1 MPSPSHSISCPSIT
15 TIRSLGDGLDN
26 VVTSATIYITT
37 SEQITYPETI
47 TTTQWPIQ
55 TSTTEETYEKT
66 QYTQPLTPTPE
77 DLVEAT
83 EGTEVF
89 REAIPRTKIGDI
101 VSLTR
106 EVPVYDIPEP
116 IVTSTNEERTKTF
129 SSFAHFVVE
138 FETEGL
144 DAGSFVAYD
153 GLTEETVVG
162 WARALVPSTFTEAE
176 TKNAQR
182 VTLEADM
189 FTHPDKYA
197 KDSPVPPWR
206 VEPAPTEQV

>member
-1 MPSPSHSISCPSIT
+1 MPSHSTSCPSIT
-15 TIRSLGDGLDN
+15 TIRSLGDGLDD

-55 TSTTEETYEKT
+55 TATTEETYEKT
-66 QYTQPLTPTPE
+66 QYTQPLPPPSNE
-77 DLVEAT
+77 LVETT

-106 EVPVYDIPEP
+106 EVPTYDIPEP
-116 IVTSTNEERTKTF
+116 IITTTEEERVKTF

-144 DAGSFVAYD
+144 NAGSFVAYS
-153 GLTEETVVG
+153 GLTEEVVVG
-162 WARALVPSTFTEAE
+162 WARALVPSTFAEAE

>member
-1 MPSPSHSISCPSIT
+1 MPSHSISCPSIT

-37 SEQITYPETI
+37 SEQITYPERI

-55 TSTTEETYEKT
+55 TATTEETYEKT
-66 QYTQPLTPTPE
+66 QYTQPLSPPLNE
-77 DLVEAT
+77 LVETT

-89 REAIPRTKIGDI
+89 REAIPRTKIGEI

-106 EVPVYDIPEP
+106 EVPTYDIPEP
-116 IVTSTNEERTKTF
+116 ITTTTEEERVKTF

-138 FETEGL
+138 FETQGL
-144 DAGSFVAYD
+144 DAGSFVAYS
-153 GLTEETVVG
+153 GLTEEVVVG
-162 WARALVPSTFTEAE
+162 WARALVPSTFAEAE
-176 TKNAQR
+176 TKNSQR

-189 FTHPDKYA
+189 FTHPDKYT
-197 KDSPVPPWR
+197 KDSPIPPWR
-206 VEPAPTEQV
+206 TEPAPAEQV